1 MKKAAYYVLLAALIG
16 VFAFSA
22 YKVGSYL
29 WEKHKSDQVTQEAA
43 KYVQVEKTEDAEPE
57 MITVDFDA
65 LREVNSDVIAWI
77 YCPDTQINYPVVQG
91 PDNDYY
97 LSHLLDGS
105 YNANGTIFM
114 DYHGAADFSDAN
126 NILYGHHMKT
136 GAMFANLIKYKDP
149 DFYEKHPCMYL
160 FTPQQNYR
168 LDLFAGLVVE
178 ADDDIYFGDVTME
191 QLQRCVSR
199 STFTAQTDIPAEN
212 PIVTLSTCSYEFDD
226 ARYIVLAELVP
237 IEE

>member
-1 MKKAAYYVLLAALIG
+1 MKKAAYYVLLFALIG

-43 KYVQVEKTEDAEPE
+43 KYVQVEKENEEPE

-65 LREVNSDVIAWI
+65 LREINDDVIAWI

-91 PDNDYY
+91 SDNDYY

-105 YNANGTIFM
+105 YNANGTIFL
-114 DYHGAADFSDAN
+114 DCHGAADFSDAN
-126 NILYGHHMKT
+126 NLLYGHHMKS
-136 GAMFANLIKYKDP
+136 GAMFADLIKYKNP
-149 DFYEKHPCMYL
+149 DFYTAHPYMYL

-168 LDLFAGLVVE
+168 LELFAGLVVE
-178 ADDDIYFGDVTME
+178 ADDEIYSSVISME

-199 STFTAQTDIPAEN
+199 STFAAQIDIPDRN
-212 PIVTLSTCSYEFDD
+212 PVVTLSTCSYEFDD
-226 ARYIVLAELVP
+226 ARYVVLAELVP
-237 IEE
+237 VNE